1 MNVTHLKSCH
11 TEHILGWPVDKLVKP
26 KVRRAQT
33 KEHRRCDAERKNFRY
48 IESRNQKISLNESRS
63 RISSIIMRRKKIKSI
78 QYASLTALSLLVSGC
93 SSLNTVIPEACT
105 TGVPTNKNCFT
116 TSGNKGSLRMG
127 PFNVIHAEF

>member
-48 IESRNQKISLNESRS
+48 IESRNQKISLYLSHS
-63 RISSIIMRRKKIKSI
+63 RISSIIMHRTKIKSI

-93 SSLNTVIPEACT
+93 SSLNTVIPEPCT